1 MKVLIVLL
9 ITLLV
14 IAGFWLVAVKANK
27 KGLLED
33 KNDNAVPDVV
43 EDKINGV
50 KNAVNDKIEDTKRKI
65 KNVKDALK

>member
-14 IAGFWLVAVKANK
+14 IAGFWLVAIKADK
-27 KGLLED
+27 EGLLED
-33 KNDNAVPDVV
+33 KNDNNVPDTV

>member
-1 MKVLIVLL
+1 MKVFIVLL

-14 IAGFWLVAVKANK
+14 VAGFWLIAIKADK
-27 KGLLED
+27 EGLLED
-33 KNDNAVPDVV
+33 KNDNSVPDVV
-43 EDKINGV
+43 EDKVNGV